1 MTVDIQAVANMI
13 QGTSLVATPSKSP
26 MQGRTIPNGLRMYRF
41 EVTALASRIFLNA
54 KTEDGHSIHEM
65 PPLQNFPSTYTIR
78 GHPQAAAVRCL
89 P

>member
-41 EVTALASRIFLNA
+41 EVTALASRISPNV
-54 KTEDGHSIHEM
+54 KTEGERSVPETSPEELLAGRLLYEIA
-65 PPLQNFPSTYTIR
+65 LLNTQT
-78 GHPQAAAVRCL
+78 
-89 P
+89 